1 MQSPVTSNKRLQ
13 PSHKLPKENS
23 VELQIELKAM
33 ALLIC
38 ILRLLLSHTLQLA
51 ASLWTCPMAPTPTRA
66 SALPQNSHG
75 LRQAQV
81 FRDVSH
87 PTRGDTE
94 NSRALLG

>member
-38 ILRLLLSHTLQLA
+38 MLRLLLSHTLQLA
-51 ASLWTCPMAPTPTRA
+51 ASL
-66 SALPQNSHG
+66 
-75 LRQAQV
+75 
-81 FRDVSH
+81 
-87 PTRGDTE
+87 
-94 NSRALLG
+94 